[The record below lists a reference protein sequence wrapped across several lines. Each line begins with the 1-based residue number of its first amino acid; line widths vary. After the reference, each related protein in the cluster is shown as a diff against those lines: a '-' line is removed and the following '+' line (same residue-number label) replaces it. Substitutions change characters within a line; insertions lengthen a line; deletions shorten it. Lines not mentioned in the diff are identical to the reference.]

1 MLGFK
6 NKNFDDANIKNP
18 PTDDSF
24 PIINTLF
31 ENNNEINVDIL
42 SLTILDLINK
52 DQIKSEITLDES

>member
-24 PIINTLF
+24 PIIKIWKL
-31 ENNNEINVDIL
+31 
-42 SLTILDLINK
+42 
-52 DQIKSEITLDES
+52 